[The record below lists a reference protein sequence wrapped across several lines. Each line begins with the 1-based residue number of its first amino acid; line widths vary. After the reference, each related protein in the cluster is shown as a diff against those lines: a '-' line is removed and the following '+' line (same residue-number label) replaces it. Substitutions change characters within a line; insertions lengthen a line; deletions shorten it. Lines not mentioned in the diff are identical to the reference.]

1 MRIHLISV
9 GGSIMHNLALT
20 LNKKGHHVTGSD
32 DEIYNPAKDR
42 LQAHGLLPQEMGWDA
57 QRITEEVDLCI
68 LGMHARAN
76 NPELIK
82 AQELN
87 IPVFSFPEYV
97 YQASKD
103 KRRIVI
109 AGSHGKTT
117 TTSMILHALKECN
130 HPVDFLVGAQLEGF
144 DEMVHLSDAPDL
156 VVEGDEYLSSA
167 VDRRPKFIHYKAHTA
182 VITGVAWDHMNVF
195 KTFEVYKQLF
205 KDLLSSMESGGN
217 VIYYGEDDF
226 IQEVLETRDDLNFI
240 PYQIH
245 PYYIKNGQWYLLDTK
260 EKGYPIQLFGE
271 HNMQNFQAA
280 SLVCQEMG
288 LTQLQFLE
296 SMTTFKG
303 AAKRMQFISQDVNCI
318 IIQDFAHAPSKVR
331 ATTQA
336 VKKAY
341 PDHRLV
347 ACSELHTFSSLSKS
361 FLPQYQGALDDAE
374 IGFVFYQDHTLEMKK
389 LPPLDEDFVQ
399 SCFKHHGLQIIN
411 DSDQLKQSLMDLTD
425 GTPTVFLMMSSGTFG
440 GLELEELREKLCK

>member
-9 GGSIMHNLALT
+9 GGSIMHNLAIALH
-20 LNKKGHHVTGSD
+20 KKGHHVTGSD
-32 DEIYNPAKDR
+32 DEIYNPARDR
-42 LQAHGLLPQEMGWDA
+42 LDTYELLPGQMGWDA
-57 QRITEEVDLCI
+57 QRITDEIDLCI

-82 AQELN
+82 AQELK
-87 IPVFSFPEYV
+87 IPVYSFPEYV

-117 TTSMILHALKECN
+117 TTSMILHALRECD

-167 VDRRPKFIHYKAHTA
+167 VDRRPKFIHYQANTS
-182 VITGVAWDHMNVF
+182 VITGIAWDHMNVF
-195 KTFEVYKQLF
+195 KTFEDYKQLF
-205 KDLLSSMESGGN
+205 NDLLASMESGGK
-217 VIYYGEDDF
+217 VIYYQEDPH
-226 IQEVLETRDDLNFI
+226 IQEILGTREDLNCI
-240 PYQIH
+240 PYIIHPYQI
-245 PYYIKNGQWYLLDTK
+245 KKGNWYLLDTIGR
-260 EKGYPIQLFGE
+260 GYHIQLFGE

-280 SLVCQEMG
+280 WLVCQELG
-288 LTQLQFLE
+288 ITQSQFLE

-303 AAKRMQFISQDVNCI
+303 AAKRMQLIRQNKNCI
-318 IIQDFAHAPSKVR
+318 IMQDFAHAPSKVK
-331 ATTQA
+331 ATTAA

-341 PDHRLV
+341 PNHRLV
-347 ACSELHTFSSLSKS
+347 ACSELHTYSSLSKS
-361 FLPQYQGALDDAE
+361 FLPQYDGALEDADF
-374 IGFVFYQDHTLEMKK
+374 GFVFYQDHTLEMKK
-389 LPPLDEDFVQ
+389 LPPLDNEFVQ
-399 SCFKHHGLQIIN
+399 SSFNHKNLQVKN
-411 DSDQLKQSLMDLTD
+411 ETEDLEKTLLDIAD

-440 GLELEELREKLCK
+440 GMDLEKLGKLLCE